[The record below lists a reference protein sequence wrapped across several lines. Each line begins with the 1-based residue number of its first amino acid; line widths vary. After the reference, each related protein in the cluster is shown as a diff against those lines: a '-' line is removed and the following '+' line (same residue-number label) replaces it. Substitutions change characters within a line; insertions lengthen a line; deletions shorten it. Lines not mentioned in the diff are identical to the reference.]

1 MTFENRGA
9 CVHRKQTVGCKET
22 SKNKPQ
28 DSISKA
34 STKDVIKSDET
45 LDLEATTQSKTI
57 TSLVRHGAVAGDSAR
72 YMPPTRPALCET
84 AVSRSLLQFLLL

>member
-28 DSISKA
+28 ESISKA

-45 LDLEATTQSKTI
+45 LDLEAPTQSKTI
-57 TSLVRHGAVAGDSAR
+57 TSLVRPMALSRA
-72 YMPPTRPALCET
+72 TRLATRHRRGHLC
-84 AVSRSLLQFLLL
+84 VKRL

>member
-9 CVHRKQTVGCKET
+9 CVHRKQTVGCKEK

-45 LDLEATTQSKTI
+45 LDLE
-57 TSLVRHGAVAGDSAR
+57 SLVRNGAVAGDSAR
-72 YMPPTRPALCET
+72 YMPPTNGTALCET
-84 AVSRSLLQFLLL
+84 AV

>member
-9 CVHRKQTVGCKET
+9 CVHRKQTVGCKT

-28 DSISKA
+28 ESISKA

-57 TSLVRHGAVAGDSAR
+57 TSLVRP
-72 YMPPTRPALCET
+72 MAL
-84 AVSRSLLQFLLL
+84 SRATFLATYHRRTGQLCVKRL